1 MKIIQKDQLNNIL
14 SDKII
19 HREIIDKSKHGRI
32 IERLILSSKSLLLKY
47 GTDDGIKNEVTI
59 YKRIGHK
66 TNEVPHVIL
75 SDEIEGV
82 YFLVLNWIEG
92 NSLSPRSR

>member
-32 IERLILSSKSLLLKY
+32 IERLILNSKFLLLKY
-47 GTDDGIKNEVTI
+47 GTDDGIKNEVMI
-59 YKRIGHK
+59 YKRIGRK
-66 TNEVPHVIL
+66 VSKVPHVIL
-75 SDEIEGV
+75 SDEIEGI
-82 YFLVLNWIEG
+82 YLY
-92 NSLSPRSR
+92 